1 MGYAVVAFTITET
14 GTVENAVPLEGMC
27 GDPTNPET
35 VYRQC
40 SIFNSA
46 ASRAALKLK
55 YKPKIVDGKPVRVDD
70 VPHKFTFILEES

>member
-14 GTVENAVPLEGMC
+14 GTVENAEPLEGMC

-35 VYRQC
+35 VFRAC

-46 ASRAALKLK
+46 AKRASVKLEVQTK
-55 YKPKIVDGKPVRVDD
+55 DC
-70 VPHKFTFILEES
+70 